1 MPLMANSMTTLMT
14 QTLWVTIGVVEN
26 FVDAEN
32 DGDDDDGGRG
42 TVDRIRASTLQTA
55 AVRDTNA
62 ENQRLRMKTTMKMT
76 KKKSGEQTA
85 SARQ

>member
-1 MPLMANSMTTLMT
+1 MPMPLMANSMTALKM
-14 QTLWVTIGVVEN
+14 QTLRLPIAVVEH

-32 DGDDDDGGRG
+32 DGDDGGDRG

-62 ENQRLRMKTTMKMT
+62 ENQRLRTKMTT
-76 KKKSGEQTA
+76 KKKSGEQAA